1 MPAETYNRESE
12 IEATKASAHLPGLD
26 VDIIRR
32 QSPNGDWEQLSINI
46 RATPSFEALGRSFEL
61 ADPFT
66 LWVQAARLMWTPWLL
81 AVQAMELPEDRP
93 RALARQ

>member
-1 MPAETYNRESE
+1 MPEATYSRESE
-12 IEATKASAHLPGLD
+12 IEATKASAHLPGLGI
-26 VDIIRR
+26 DIIRR

-81 AVQAMELPEDRP
+81 ALQAMELPEGRL
-93 RALARQ
+93 RALPRQ